1 MWIPIFV
8 RCGSIFDINFGIKEN
23 THMFVNKFDDT
34 MRYSIENIKGMHPG
48 ALIKHELIKKKIS
61 QRQFAAQIGE
71 HWQILNA
78 IINQK
83 RGISLT
89 TALKIEREL
98 GYDEGF
104 LLVMQVYFDI
114 EKNKQKS
121 LRNSL
126 SGIPNIRRI
135 LFWDTDFD
143 SIDWA
148 ASKESV
154 ITRILERGN
163 EEEKLEIA
171 RYYGISVNSLRDF
184 ALKSSYKYNG
194 KRN

>member
-1 MWIPIFV
+1 
-8 RCGSIFDINFGIKEN
+8 
-23 THMFVNKFDDT
+23 

-48 ALIKHELIKKKIS
+48 ALIKHELVKKKIS
-61 QRQFAAQIGE
+61 QRQFASRIGE

-78 IINQK
+78 VINQK
-83 RGISLT
+83 RGISLS
-89 TALKIEREL
+89 TALKIEREF

-104 LLVMQVYFDI
+104 LLVMQVYYDI
-114 EKNKQKS
+114 EKDKQKT
-121 LRNSL
+121 L
-126 SGIPNIRRI
+126 SKTLDGFPNVRRI

-163 EEEKLEIA
+163 DAEKVEIA
-171 RYYGISVNSLRDF
+171 RYYGISVDSLKDF
-184 ALKSSYKYNG
+184 AFTSSYKYNG
-194 KRN
+194 K

>member
-1 MWIPIFV
+1 
-8 RCGSIFDINFGIKEN
+8 
-23 THMFVNKFDDT
+23 

-48 ALIKHELIKKKIS
+48 ALIKHELVKKKIS
-61 QRQFAAQIGE
+61 QRQFASRIGE

-78 IINQK
+78 VINQK
-83 RGISLT
+83 RGISLS

-98 GYDEGF
+98 GFDEGF
-104 LLVMQVYFDI
+104 LLVMQVYYDI
-114 EKNKQKS
+114 EKDKQKT
-121 LRNSL
+121 L
-126 SGIPNIRRI
+126 SKTLDGFPNVRRI

-163 EEEKLEIA
+163 DAEKVEIA
-171 RYYGISVNSLRDF
+171 RYYGISVDSLKDF
-184 ALKSSYKYNG
+184 AFTSSYKYNG
-194 KRN
+194 KQN

>member
-1 MWIPIFV
+1 
-8 RCGSIFDINFGIKEN
+8 
-23 THMFVNKFDDT
+23 

-48 ALIKHELIKKKIS
+48 ALIKHELVKKKIS
-61 QRQFAAQIGE
+61 QRQFASRIGE

-78 IINQK
+78 VINQK
-83 RGISLT
+83 RGISLS

-98 GYDEGF
+98 GFDEGF
-104 LLVMQVYFDI
+104 LLVMQVYYDI
-114 EKNKQKS
+114 EKDKQKT
-121 LRNSL
+121 L
-126 SGIPNIRRI
+126 SKTLDGFPNVRRI

-163 EEEKLEIA
+163 DAEKVEIA
-171 RYYGISVNSLRDF
+171 RYYGISVDSLKEF
-184 ALKSSYKYNG
+184 AFTSSQVLA
-194 KRN
+194 

>member
-1 MWIPIFV
+1 
-8 RCGSIFDINFGIKEN
+8 
-23 THMFVNKFDDT
+23 

-48 ALIKHELIKKKIS
+48 ALIKHELVKKKIS
-61 QRQFAAQIGE
+61 QRQFASRIGE

-78 IINQK
+78 VINQK
-83 RGISLT
+83 RGISLS

-98 GYDEGF
+98 GFDEGF
-104 LLVMQVYFDI
+104 LLVMQVYYDI
-114 EKNKQKS
+114 EKDKQKT
-121 LRNSL
+121 L
-126 SGIPNIRRI
+126 SKTLDGFPNVRRI

-163 EEEKLEIA
+163 DAEKVEIA
-171 RYYGISVNSLRDF
+171 RYYGISVDSLKGF
-184 ALKSSYKYNG
+184 AFTSLQVLA
-194 KRN
+194 